1 MSDTTPPGD
10 ESGPL
15 DAAVWGSVD
24 DETSFGFLKL
34 AEPTPEPPRRKRRQG
49 PRAPDFN
56 VPGLLDHAPA
66 ADDTPYRLRLDSAVR
81 GQHDTWSDWEEAQL
95 GHLNLFAR
103 MARTCMRPAAPP
115 AKRAF
120 ALRWYFGHTLSDGPL
135 RTSFAQTCHV
145 LEVRPFVMR
154 AAMQQHL
161 FRRAVILD
169 APLSENAR
177 LHSSLVD
184 EAGKHGLGGRWIADS
199 VWQFPS
205 RTITEVIA
213 AAETE
218 GFDDADE
225 TIAALVNDGLLG
237 LAAGRVWFTAR
248 APILLAS
255 RHVSFAKTFLAD
267 QDESTFLD
275 GGPDVLTPEE
285 REIMFGTEGSPP

>member
-1 MSDTTPPGD
+1 MRDTTPPGD

-15 DAAVWGSVD
+15 DAAVWGSAD

-34 AEPTPEPPRRKRRQG
+34 AEPTPEPPRRKRRQA

-56 VPGLLDHAPA
+56 VPGLLDHAPV

-81 GQHDTWSDWEEAQL
+81 GQRDTWSDWEETQL

-145 LEVRPFVMR
+145 LEARPFVMR
-154 AAMQQHL
+154 AAMQLQL

-184 EAGKHGLGGRWIADS
+184 EAGKHGLGGRAIAEG

-205 RTITEVIA
+205 RTITDVIA
-213 AAETE
+213 AAEAD
-218 GFDDADE
+218 GFDEADE

-248 APILLAS
+248 APALLAS